1 MQDRGRFS
9 TGAGGLAMALAVA
22 LTACAGA
29 GTGSMGIGAAP
40 AGAPPT
46 AAPPGPAAK
55 APASVDPS
63 APRTKLTFALPGLG
77 ASSLIQ
83 YVGVDYGYYAQDG
96 FDVELSQ
103 MQPPLGPPA
112 LMSKQADVFTGVET
126 SIRIGATGVP
136 LKVVGVSKKSATF
149 SLIARPGIASVPEL
163 RGRTVGVGGRTGAS
177 IGGFKRVLQMNGMT
191 IDDLN
196 VLYTDNSNATLQNLV
211 QGITDGA
218 VLGAPQVFEALDQGY
233 PQLIYMADK
242 VTFLSNGLV
251 VSDDMLAT
259 RRDDVRTIVAREIA
273 LVRLLKA
280 NKDIAVETL
289 VRRFGIDP
297 EVAARSYDFEVTAL
311 TPDIRVPPEEV
322 EATVREEVEA
332 GRVPAMLPASQLV
345 AFDLIEEAIAQAQ

>member
-1 MQDRGRFS
+1 MQQRGRFGI
-9 TGAGGLAMALAVA
+9 GAGGLAMALAVA

-29 GTGSMGIGAAP
+29 GTGAAP
-40 AGAPPT
+40 AAPGGAPAT
-46 AAPPGPAAK
+46 AAPPGPAA
-55 APASVDPS
+55 PAAADPS
-63 APRTKLTFALPGLG
+63 APRRKLTFALPGLG

-149 SLIARPGIASVPEL
+149 SLIARQGIGSVPEL

-211 QGITDGA
+211 QGISEGA

-251 VSDDMLAT
+251 VTDDLLAT
-259 RRDDVRTIVAREIA
+259 RRDDVRTVVAREIA